1 MYKIFLK
8 HVFDLF
14 VAVIVFPFVILLIL
28 FFGIVIKITD
38 KGPIIYKSKR
48 LGKNNKVFHMYKLR
62 TMRINAPLILNK
74 DGSTY
79 NSENDERVTKIGK
92 FLRETSIDEVP
103 QFINV
108 LVGDMSLIGPRA
120 SLEEALGTFEDDEK
134 NKSKVKP
141 GITGYTQAYYRNS
154 IDNREKRLKD
164 AWYADNISF
173 ALDLKIFFKTIGTVF
188 KRKNIYKK

>member
-1 MYKIFLK
+1 MYKKILK
-8 HVFDLF
+8 RVFDLF
-14 VAVIVFPFVILLIL
+14 VAVIVFPFIILLIL

-48 LGKNNKVFHMYKLR
+48 LGKNNKVFNMYKLR
-62 TMRINAPLILNK
+62 TMKVNAPLILNK

-79 NSENDERVTKIGK
+79 NSKNDERVTKIGK

-120 SLEEALGTFEDDEK
+120 SLKEALGTFEDDEK

-164 AWYADNISF
+164 AWYADNVSF

>member
-1 MYKIFLK
+1 MYKNFLK